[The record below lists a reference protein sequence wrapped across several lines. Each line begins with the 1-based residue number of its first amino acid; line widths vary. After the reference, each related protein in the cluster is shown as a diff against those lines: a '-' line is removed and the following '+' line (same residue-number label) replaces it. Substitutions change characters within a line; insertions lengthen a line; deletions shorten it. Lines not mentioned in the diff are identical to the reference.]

1 MALSAFDRSVLGRE
15 AIREL
20 PTFATPWIIRSGRV
34 DTGGRMSGNP
44 QATWKSVLFVAVS
57 TIATLAVADALLGL
71 AAPPRLLR

>member
-1 MALSAFDRSVLGRE
+1 
-15 AIREL
+15 
-20 PTFATPWIIRSGRV
+20 
-34 DTGGRMSGNP
+34 MSGNP